1 MIAVIFEVQPAEGRE
16 EDYLAMAATMRA
28 ELQKQPGFVS
38 VERFRSITT
47 PGKLLSLSFWED
59 EESVRAWRCHGGHRG
74 AQRAGRDGMFAG
86 YRLRVAAVLRDY
98 GRDERREE
106 APADSNALWGL

>member
-38 VERFRSITT
+38 VERFRSITN

-59 EESVRAWRCHGGHRG
+59 EEAVRAWRCHGGHRG

-98 GRDERREE
+98 GRDERREQ

>member
-28 ELQKQPGFVS
+28 ELQKQSGFVS
-38 VERFRSITT
+38 VERFRSITN

-59 EESVRAWRCHGGHRG
+59 EDSVRAWRCHAGHRG